1 MIATT
6 KTRTWREGGGV
17 WGFDGE
23 SEAMEREKGF
33 RKEGD
38 GDEGFYVN
46 CTFL

>member
-23 SEAMEREKGF
+23 SEAMERERKALE
-33 RKEGD
+33 RKEMM
-38 GDEGFYVN
+38 VRASM
-46 CTFL
+46 